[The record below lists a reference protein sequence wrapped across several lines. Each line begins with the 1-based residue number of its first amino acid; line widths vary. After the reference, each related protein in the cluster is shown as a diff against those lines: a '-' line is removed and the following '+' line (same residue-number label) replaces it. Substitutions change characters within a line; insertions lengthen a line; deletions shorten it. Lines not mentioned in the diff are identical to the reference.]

1 MSETCDAIVIGAG
14 IGGLTAAATLTK
26 AGLRVLILE
35 KNPHPGGT
43 AYAYHRKGFSFP
55 MGPLGFSDPSLVK
68 ETLKSLGDRED
79 LELERVRYE
88 IRAFDLKIPLSL
100 PFLEMGELFS
110 RYFPSDT
117 RGVKKFFN
125 RIREIISAQ
134 KKTPKRSPSSVPHDS
149 TQTSASEYLSKLV
162 LDERLRR
169 ILGSIGTREPYS
181 NLTLLAAMWNLMC
194 NEGIWYPKEGMR
206 SLCDRLAR
214 VVTRPSQNGLIENR
228 PKKKDGREEI
238 QLNKEVV
245 KIHSENGQVVGVT
258 LRDGTR
264 IDSQSVISNADYKTT
279 FIKLLG
285 PAPVP
290 PEWYHAVSSAKQT
303 GSVFQVCL
311 GVDLKK
317 ADFAL
322 FEETDRVIY
331 KRSGL
336 ESDPLNWSD
345 QEIDP
350 EVFARQ
356 ELEVSLWGRND
367 RTVAPMGGGVIVIRT
382 EAEYLHFAR
391 YRSPTERRT
400 PSYQAYKVRLARAL
414 LYELESLIP
423 GIEGA
428 ILVMDIATP
437 LTFEDQGGRNR
448 GAVAGWSWDYEDFHD
463 DQPKELIR
471 TPVKGLYMTG
481 YQAFSALFMGGIP
494 TAMESGKR
502 AARAVI
508 EGAPPIEEILIPLT
522 RSFSPERIGEG

>member
-1 MSETCDAIVIGAG
+1 MSETWDAIVIGAG
-14 IGGLTAAATLTK
+14 VGGLTAAATLVK

-43 AYAYHRKGFSFP
+43 AYAYLRKGFSFP
-55 MGPLGFSDPSLVK
+55 MGPLGFSDPALVK

-79 LELERVRYE
+79 LELEWVRYE
-88 IRAFDLKIPLSL
+88 IRTFDLKIPLSL
-100 PFLEMGELFS
+100 PFPEMTELFS
-110 RYFPSDT
+110 RHFPSDAQ
-117 RGVKKFFN
+117 GVEKFFN
-125 RIREIISAQ
+125 RIREIISAH
-134 KKTPKRSPSSVPHDS
+134 KKSPKRGPSTVLHGSS
-149 TQTSASEYLSKLV
+149 QISASEYLSKLV

-169 ILGSIGTREPYS
+169 VLGSIGTREPYS
-181 NLTLLAAMWNLMC
+181 NLTLLAAMWDLMC

-214 VVTRPSQNGLIENR
+214 IVTRPSQNGSIENR
-228 PKKKDGREEI
+228 PKKKEGRGEI

-245 KIHSENGQVVGVT
+245 KIHSEDGQVAGVT

-279 FIKLLG
+279 FIKLTG
-285 PAPVP
+285 PGAVP

-317 ADFAL
+317 ADFSL
-322 FEETDRVIY
+322 FEEADRVIY
-331 KRSGL
+331 KRPGAGN
-336 ESDPLNWSD
+336 DTLNWRD
-345 QEIDP
+345 REIDP

-382 EAEYLHFAR
+382 EAEFSHFTR
-391 YRSPTERRT
+391 FRSLKERRV
-400 PSYQAYKVRLARAL
+400 PDYREYKTRLGRAL
-414 LYELESLIP
+414 FREIESLIP
-423 GIEGA
+423 GVKNAMG
-428 ILVMDIATP
+428 VMDIATP
-437 LTFEDQGGRNR
+437 LTFEDQGGRSG

-471 TPVKGLYMTG
+471 TPVKGLYMAG

-508 EGAPPIEEILIPLT
+508 EGSPPIEKILIPLT
-522 RSFSPERIGEG
+522 HSFSP